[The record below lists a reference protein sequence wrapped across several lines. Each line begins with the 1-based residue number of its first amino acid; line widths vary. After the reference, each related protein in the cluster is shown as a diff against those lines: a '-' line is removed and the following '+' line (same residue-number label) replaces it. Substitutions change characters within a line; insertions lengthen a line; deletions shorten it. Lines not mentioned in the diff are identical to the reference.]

1 MSKYFVG
8 NTWRR
13 QLLDHGDFDT
23 PVTFRTE
30 DNDVTRWLT
39 TALAEY
45 NSLRAESLQAQQAQ
59 QNILQFGIAGIAV
72 LIGLGLQNND
82 EFLSI
87 LVLLFLVPLLS
98 IFIVSVW
105 FVEIF
110 RSLRAGM
117 FIAYLEK
124 NINSVLGGNVRA
136 LQWESWLNDHRE
148 ARMFVRDR
156 MSFSILCIFNVAGI
170 ILAAYLAHRA
180 NFTLAHPF
188 PVIAGFG
195 ALSLILLLASVITYL
210 RYERQVYDRKMD
222 LDSELRSSL

>member
-1 MSKYFVG
+1 MERFFVG
-8 NTWRR
+8 NPWRR
-13 QLLDHGDFDT
+13 QLLDDGNFDA

-30 DNDVTRWLT
+30 DNDATRWLT

-59 QNILQFGIAGIAV
+59 QHILQFGITGIAV
-72 LIGLGLQNND
+72 LTGLGLQNND
-82 EFLSI
+82 ELLSI

-117 FIAYLEK
+117 FIACIEER
-124 NINSVLGGNVRA
+124 INAVLGGDFPA
-136 LQWESWLNDHRE
+136 LHWETWLRDHRE

-156 MSFSILCIFNVAGI
+156 MSFSILYVFNVAGVV
-170 ILAAYLAHRA
+170 LAAYIALGADFH
-180 NFTLAHPF
+180 LPHPA

-195 ALSLILLLASVITYL
+195 VMSGALLLASIVTYR
-210 RYERQVYDRKMD
+210 RYEQRVYHRRIELD
-222 LDSELRSSL
+222 LALKSP